1 MSANMLEQVI
11 IVIAVLTTIPAIA
24 DKLINTHGETSD
36 RIQLVET
43 VVELDIDDGTS
54 EDRLE
59 IRGMVEFQSIMEAVL
74 FYKNGYPVHDFIPFL
89 DRILSNNELVSV
101 HFLLFSFQ
109 KVSEVI
115 YILYRW

>member
-1 MSANMLEQVI
+1 MVKQVV
-11 IVIAVLTTIPAIA
+11 IVIAVLTTISAIP
-24 DKLINTHGETSD
+24 DKLINAHAKSLD
-36 RIQLVET
+36 RVQLVET

-74 FYKNGYPVHDFIPFL
+74 FYQNGYSVHDFIPFL